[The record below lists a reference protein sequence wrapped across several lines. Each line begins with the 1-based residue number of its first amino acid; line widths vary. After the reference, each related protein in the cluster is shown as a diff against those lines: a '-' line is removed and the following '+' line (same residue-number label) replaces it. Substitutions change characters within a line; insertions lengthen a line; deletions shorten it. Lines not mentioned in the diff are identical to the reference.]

1 MNPEAGV
8 ASGSC
13 PICVAN
19 AVSDSWEEDTDLIAG
34 PLEQKSFD
42 QVLTLAAATGI
53 SFQFSTGDDGDAG
66 LDTPVGAAGVP
77 SNSPH
82 ATAVGGTS
90 ILNKVGASGTETVG
104 WGSNITNLINGNVL
118 DPPVP
123 TGFYGGGGGG
133 ESVFFAKPSWQKA
146 LPGTGRQPLT
156 SPPSAIPSPV
166 SPSSSPR
173 MGNRPYRQDGA
184 APAFPVRSSPPSGLS
199 PTRRRVSLSDSPE
212 LPLPSSQAVSRMCCH
227 TPVQPTSPA
236 WSSTKPVQPTTRQ
249 PHSLTT
255 SSSATPTS
263 SAPSGM
269 KAVARTSIS
278 ASPSIV
284 RSS

>member
-146 LPGTGRQPLT
+146 LPGTGRQPSRLRPRR
-156 SPPSAIPSPV
+156 SLHRCPPRPHLEWETDRTG
-166 SPSSSPR
+166 R
-173 MGNRPYRQDGA
+173 MGRHQPFQSDLHRHLGYRQ
-184 APAFPVRSSPPSGLS
+184 
-199 PTRRRVSLSDSPE
+199 PE
-212 LPLPSSQAVSRMCCH
+212 
-227 TPVQPTSPA
+227 
-236 WSSTKPVQPTTRQ
+236 
-249 PHSLTT
+249 
-255 SSSATPTS
+255 
-263 SAPSGM
+263 GG
-269 KAVARTSIS
+269 
-278 ASPSIV
+278 
-284 RSS
+284 